1 MPIFSRRFALWT
13 RLYSRMILEPTSG
26 AMVTPT
32 VSEVVVPVI
41 DADAILQTPIIS
53 SGTSDLSPT
62 AGSVDVAIMTV
73 PQDKEWAMLQVITNV
88 TAAVSRL
95 GISVDGGNMYLTSSG
110 TGPFD
115 INLRD
120 YILRAGDNLFMLST
134 GSGSDSSATIR
145 AAYMESDLST

>member
-41 DADAILQTPIIS
+41 DADAILQTPIINF
-53 SGTSDLSPT
+53 GTSDLSPT
-62 AGSVDVAIMTV
+62 AGSVDVAVMTV
-73 PQDKEWAMLQVITNV
+73 PQDKEWAMIQVITNA

-95 GISVDGGNMYLTSSG
+95 GISVYGQNMYLTGTS